1 MRLVRVLLVAAGVLL
16 LPGFACAAGGHAP
29 LDLPVLSVLPFVL
42 LLLCIAVLPLIA
54 EHWWH
59 KNRNKAIVCA
69 LCAVPVALY
78 LGWVQYSSGQPAL
91 AALGHEMFKYV
102 SFIVLLGS
110 LFIVAGGIVLKGD
123 LRATPLVNTIFL
135 ALGSVLASFIGTTGA
150 SMLLIR
156 PMLRTNKERERVA
169 HIPVFFIFTVSNLG
183 GLLTP
188 LGDPPLFLGF
198 LKGVPFLWTFN
209 LWREWLLVVGAVL
222 VVFYIWDSI
231 AYARESRKA
240 LASDDRQVEPL
251 AIQGT
256 FNFVLLAGVILGV
269 ALEGWIPGEIGDLI
283 GGLVMATMAVLS
295 LWLTPRSY
303 RQANEFNW
311 DPIIEVAVLF
321 AGIFAAMVPALELLK
336 AHGHQFGLTQPWQYF
351 WLTGLLSSFLDN
363 APTYLAFATLA
374 AGSDDL
380 SILVEKSPDILA
392 AISCGAVFMGANT
405 YIGNGPNFMVKAIA
419 DSAGYKTPSFLGYAG
434 YACLILLPI
443 FVVVT
448 FLFFP
453 VR

>member
-1 MRLVRVLLVAAGVLL
+1 MLRSVLLAPVGVLL
-16 LPGFACAAGGHAP
+16 LPTLSLGAEGRGP
-29 LDLPVLSVLPFVL
+29 LHLPWVSVAPFVL
-42 LLLCIAVLPLIA
+42 LLLCIAILPLIA

-59 KNRNKAIVCA
+59 KNANKGIICAAIGI
-69 LCAVPVALY
+69 PVALY
-78 LGWVQYSSGQPAL
+78 LAYEHFWSGQPAL
-91 AALGHEMFKYV
+91 VALGHEMFKYV
-102 SFIVLLGS
+102 EFIILLGS
-110 LFIVAGGIVLKGD
+110 LFIVSGGIVLKGD
-123 LRATPLVNTIFL
+123 IRATPAVNTSLLVI
-135 ALGSVLASFIGTTGA
+135 GSVLASFIGTTGA

-156 PMLRTNKERERVA
+156 PMLRMNRGREHVA
-169 HIPVFFIFTVSNLG
+169 HIPIFFIFTVSNIG

-198 LKGVPFLWTFN
+198 LKGVHFTWTFG
-209 LWREWLLVVGAVL
+209 LWREWLIVLGAVL
-222 VVFYIWDSI
+222 IVFYVWDSI
-231 AYARESRKA
+231 TYAREPKKA
-240 LASDDRQVEPL
+240 VPGDERLGEQLS
-251 AIQGT
+251 IQGS

-269 ALEGWIPGEIGDLI
+269 VLQGFIPGETGEVIGAVVMV
-283 GGLVMATMAVLS
+283 VMAGLS
-295 LWLTPRSY
+295 LWLTPWSFRK
-303 RQANEFNW
+303 ANEFNW

-336 AHGHQFGLTQPWQYF
+336 EHGKEFALTQPWQYF

-380 SILVEKSPDILA
+380 GSLMTTAPDILA

-419 DSAGYKTPSFLGYAG
+419 DSAGYKTPSFFGYFA
-434 YACLILLPI
+434 YSCLILMPI
-443 FVVVT
+443 FVVIT
-448 FLFFP
+448 FVFFP